1 MLTSGPPTGQSAP
14 PGLGTGGDDVA
25 TMRDV
30 AQAAGVSAMTVSN
43 VLNGRR
49 GRVSPATVSLV
60 EEAIARLGYV
70 PDGAARALS
79 ARSSGIVALVYRGD
93 ADDGPALANPHD
105 SVLVGEVER
114 RVSAS
119 GRHLMIHA
127 AADVV
132 TTAGNLRTWNV
143 DGAILLGVLA
153 PQVAELRR
161 LSDVP
166 MVLVDTADDAVAT
179 VGVDDVG
186 GGYLAG
192 AHLAGLG
199 HRRVAFVGPDA
210 AVGGVVADRHRGWRT
225 ALAEHG
231 VAQDVVLR
239 TATSS
244 FEAGLDAATRLLAAR
259 ELPTAVFCT
268 ADVLAIGL
276 LKGLLAAGV
285 RVPADVSIIGFDDL
299 PECRHLTPALTT
311 VRQDVRAKG
320 RSAADLLA
328 QLMVRSADA
337 AAPDLVPPRTTL
349 PVELVPRDTV
359 APPRG

>member
-1 MLTSGPPTGQSAP
+1 M
-14 PGLGTGGDDVA
+14 A

-79 ARSSGIVALVYRGD
+79 ARSSGIVALVYRGSD
-93 ADDGPALANPHD
+93 DDGPALANPHD

-114 RVSAS
+114 RVSRS

-127 AADVV
+127 AEDVV

-166 MVLVDTADDAVAT
+166 MVLVDTADAAIAT

-199 HRRVAFVGPDA
+199 HRRLAFVGPDA
-210 AVGGVVADRHRGWRT
+210 TIGGVIADRYRGWRT
-225 ALAEHG
+225 ALTEHG
-231 VAQDVVLR
+231 AGPDLVLR
-239 TATSS
+239 TPASS
-244 FEAGLDAATRLLAAR
+244 FEAGLDAAARLLAAP
-259 ELPTAVFCT
+259 EPPTAVFCT
-268 ADVLAIGL
+268 ADVLAIGV

-285 RVPADVSIIGFDDL
+285 RVPQDVSVVGFDDL
-299 PECRHLTPALTT
+299 PECRHLTPALSS

-320 RSAADLLA
+320 RTAVDLLT
-328 QLMVRSADA
+328 QLIGRPGGAGDVT
-337 AAPDLVPPRTTL
+337 PPRTTL
-349 PVELVPRDTV
+349 PVELVPRETV
-359 APPRG
+359 APPPV

>member
-1 MLTSGPPTGQSAP
+1 M
-14 PGLGTGGDDVA
+14 A

-30 AQAAGVSAMTVSN
+30 AQAAGVSPMTVSN

-49 GRVSPATVSLV
+49 ARVSPATVSLV

-70 PDGAARALS
+70 PNGAARALS
-79 ARSSGIVALVYRGD
+79 ARSSGIVALVYRSDG
-93 ADDGPALANPHD
+93 DDGPALANPHD

-114 RVSAS
+114 WVSRA

-127 AADVV
+127 AEDVV
-132 TTAGNLRTWNV
+132 STAGSLRTWNV
-143 DGAILLGVLA
+143 DGAIVLGVLA
-153 PQVAELRR
+153 HEVDELRR

-166 MVLVDTADDAVAT
+166 MVCVDTTDGPIAT

-186 GGYLAG
+186 GGHLAG

-199 HRRVAFVGPDA
+199 HRRLAFVGPDA
-210 AVGGVVADRHRGWRT
+210 TIGGVIEDRYRGWR
-225 ALAEHG
+225 AGLAEHG
-231 VAQDVVLR
+231 VDDTVVIR

-244 FEAGLDAATRLLAAR
+244 FEAGLDAATRLLAAPDR
-259 ELPTAVFCT
+259 PTGVFCT
-268 ADVLAIGL
+268 ADILAVGL
-276 LKGLLAAGV
+276 LKGLLGAGV
-285 RVPADVSIIGFDDL
+285 RVPEDVSLIGFDDL

-320 RSAADLLA
+320 RSAVELLT
-328 QLMVRSADA
+328 QVMA
-337 AAPDLVPPRTTL
+337 AAGSTAVRTTL
-349 PVELVPRDTV
+349 PVELVHRETV